1 MDDIHL
7 NVAQVPGTTTRN
19 AESDA
24 FVPEPG
30 AARQVMDLYRR
41 RKGTA
46 RSPRQFL
53 ENAYLKR
60 LDQFLQTGRTP
71 MPCHA
76 LRASCFIDPWG
87 VVYPCITYSRPI
99 GRLRD
104 TGMRLDPIWNDARTR
119 EVQREIWDGQC
130 PQCWTA
136 CEAYQSILGNVA
148 GRAPPDGR
156 RCSDRWPD
164 AVAVGRG
171 AAMNVVCFTDG
182 VTRSRL
188 DHAAAHHLAADV
200 SVVIAA
206 KQEAPSIGGVIE
218 RTRRYANTIVVVDG
232 HSTDGTAN
240 IAAAGGARVVVDGG
254 RGKGDAIRRAI
265 PLIRTPV
272 TVFLDADGSHDPED
286 IPLLVAPI
294 LAGDA
299 DHVAAS
305 RLRGGSSE
313 LHGGFDEFFRLLG
326 QLVHHRVHQLA
337 LRVPV

>member
-1 MDDIHL
+1 
-7 NVAQVPGTTTRN
+7 
-19 AESDA
+19 
-24 FVPEPG
+24 
-30 AARQVMDLYRR
+30 
-41 RKGTA
+41 
-46 RSPRQFL
+46 
-53 ENAYLKR
+53 
-60 LDQFLQTGRTP
+60 
-71 MPCHA
+71 
-76 LRASCFIDPWG
+76 
-87 VVYPCITYSRPI
+87 
-99 GRLRD
+99 
-104 TGMRLDPIWNDARTR
+104 
-119 EVQREIWDGQC
+119 
-130 PQCWTA
+130 
-136 CEAYQSILGNVA
+136 
-148 GRAPPDGR
+148 
-156 RCSDRWPD
+156 
-164 AVAVGRG
+164 
-171 AAMNVVCFTDG
+171 MNVVCFADG

-265 PLIRTPV
+265 PLITTPV
-272 TVFLDADGSHDPED
+272 AVFLDADGSHDPED

-313 LHGGFDEFFRLLG
+313 LHGGFDEFLRLAGSSFITACINWRFKCQLSDSQNGFRAVRTSVLQ
-326 QLVHHRVHQLA
+326 QLDLREDSTTIEQEMTIKTLRRGWRMAEVPSHEHRRLHGSSHIRV
-337 LRVPV
+337 LRHAPRYGYSLVKYLFF